1 MINLK
6 IQWVNYLIL
15 LSKKTE
21 LKTIILPT
29 RNKIVGIS
37 PNIKKVRPIPKIG
50 NKQYKIYTD
59 KTLASEHLKKQ

>member
-1 MINLK
+1 MINLI

-29 RNKIVGIS
+29 KNKMVGIS
-37 PNIKKVRPIPKIG
+37 PNIKKVSPIPKIG
-50 NKQYKIYTD
+50 NKEYEGKIWPTV
-59 KTLASEHLKKQ
+59 

>member
-1 MINLK
+1 MINLI

-21 LKTIILPT
+21 LRTIILPT

-37 PNIKKVRPIPKIG
+37 PNIKKDNPIPKRG
-50 NKQYKIYTD
+50 NKEYEGKIWPTV
-59 KTLASEHLKKQ
+59 